1 MKRRILL
8 GTFVLSSGYY
18 DAYYLKAL
26 RAKGMIKR
34 AFDEAFCQCD
44 VMLTP
49 TAPAAAPR
57 LGESLSDPLRMYLSD
72 IDTVPV
78 NLAGLPGLS
87 MPCGFDETGLPV
99 GAQLIGPPLGE
110 KNVLNA
116 AHAFQL
122 ETDWH
127 TRAPAEKEV
136 G

>member
-1 MKRRILL
+1 
-8 GTFVLSSGYY
+8 
-18 DAYYLKAL
+18 
-26 RAKGMIKR
+26 MIKR

-87 MPCGFDETGLPV
+87 MPAALTRRGCRWAP
-99 GAQLIGPPLGE
+99 AHRPPLGE